1 MDQVTNPLNNDVRLE
16 MDIPNHQVVAYQD
29 NYKLLGWMLLI
40 ASLLPVFGIFAAPWP
55 ALLLVIAFWLA
66 PFVAGITLVF
76 KERRKRWAP
85 ATQMVVNEMR
95 WPGSEFKPSKKVPI
109 LDFGEVQI
117 MAMPMTNQRGIE
129 ATGPGV
135 LVRVRHKKDSRH
147 FYPGAN
153 SWVIGGFPSTDY
165 AEDAELL
172 AGKVAQEFG
181 VPVRNSLM
189 Y

>member
-1 MDQVTNPLNNDVRLE
+1 MNPTNNDVRLE
-16 MDIPNHQVVAYQD
+16 IDISNHQIVVYQD
-29 NYKLLGWMLLI
+29 NYKLLGWILLI
-40 ASLLPVFGIFAAPWP
+40 GSFFPIFGIFSAPWP

-66 PFVAGITLVF
+66 PFVAGITLVS
-76 KERRKRWAP
+76 KERRKRWDY
-85 ATQMVVNEMR
+85 ATQMVVHETR
-95 WPGSEFKPSKKVPI
+95 WPGRKFKPSRKVPI
-109 LDFGEVQI
+109 RNFEEVQI

-165 AEDAELL
+165 AKDAEFL
-172 AGKVAQEFG
+172 AQNVAQECG
-181 VPVRNSLM
+181 VPVRNSLAD
-189 Y
+189 

>member
-1 MDQVTNPLNNDVRLE
+1 
-16 MDIPNHQVVAYQD
+16 
-29 NYKLLGWMLLI
+29 
-40 ASLLPVFGIFAAPWP
+40 
-55 ALLLVIAFWLA
+55 
-66 PFVAGITLVF
+66 
-76 KERRKRWAP
+76 
-85 ATQMVVNEMR
+85 
-95 WPGSEFKPSKKVPI
+95 
-109 LDFGEVQI
+109 